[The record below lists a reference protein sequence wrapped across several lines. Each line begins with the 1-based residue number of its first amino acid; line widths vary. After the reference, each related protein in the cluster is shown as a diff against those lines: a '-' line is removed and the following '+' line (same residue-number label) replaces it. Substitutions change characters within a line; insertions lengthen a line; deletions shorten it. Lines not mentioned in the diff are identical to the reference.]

1 MRLIKTYDG
10 ITLNCDVIAMIQPV
24 FMNSATGVISEMV
37 DDSFDP
43 DTLDFAVTAF
53 TTLGDEVVLAVYAT
67 EEERDYARYKLE
79 NWLVY
84 DVGSYYTMTERK

>member
-1 MRLIKTYDG
+1 MRIIKTYDG

-43 DTLDFAVTAF
+43 DNLEFAVTAF
-53 TTLGDEVVLAVYAT
+53 TTSWKIGLFTMLAAIT
-67 EEERDYARYKLE
+67 P
-79 NWLVY
+79 
-84 DVGSYYTMTERK
+84 